1 MKQRSFILFV
11 LAVFCIGLMSS
22 CDSDNNGD
30 VRVLTKEEKARA
42 LSLTLGEYTTGMTFV
57 LNQLSKPGSKYNKV
71 DTVRNIK
78 CRVANDTTLTIAS
91 IPMRALTDFIKD
103 SNLKAA
109 LNQVEAQP
117 LVCKI
122 NFYDDATICFL
133 ITKIQPQTFKVTYG
147 GKQHTVVQN
156 YDVAAPW
163 SWGYYDYKFSKDL
176 FAVVTTGKLTVDGVE
191 VPLQAA
197 TIAVNTTPDNIYSVD
212 LLRAK
217 YKQ

>member
-1 MKQRSFILFV
+1 MKKRSFILFV
-11 LAVFCIGLMSS
+11 LAVFCIGLMLS
-22 CDSDNNGD
+22 CDNDNNND

-71 DTVRNIK
+71 
-78 CRVANDTTLTIAS
+78 
-91 IPMRALTDFIKD
+91 
-103 SNLKAA
+103 
-109 LNQVEAQP
+109 

-122 NFYDDATICFL
+122 NFYDDAPICFL

-176 FAVVTTGKLTVDGVE
+176 FAVVTTGKLTLDGVE
-191 VPLQAA
+191 VPLQAT
-197 TIAVNTTPDNIYSVD
+197 TIAVNTTPDNIYSID

-217 YKQ
+217 YKM

>member
-22 CDSDNNGD
+22 CDNDNNGD

-57 LNQLSKPGSKYNKV
+57 LNQPSKPGSKYNKV

-91 IPMRALTDFIKD
+91 IPMRALTDFIED
-103 SNLKAA
+103 SN
-109 LNQVEAQP
+109 
-117 LVCKI
+117 
-122 NFYDDATICFL
+122 
-133 ITKIQPQTFKVTYG
+133 FKVTYG

-191 VPLQAA
+191 VPLQAT

-217 YKQ
+217 YKM